1 MTGYLPSIQSD
12 QIGPGCTE
20 QITEAS
26 SDNLCD
32 FLALELYLPSVGLI
46 FFNTVGICS
55 LSGIPP
61 RSLGMTDL
69 EWENYREVPV
79 GVEKVGKT

>member
-46 FFNTVGICS
+46 FF
-55 LSGIPP
+55 LYSGD
-61 RSLGMTDL
+61 M
-69 EWENYREVPV
+69 
-79 GVEKVGKT
+79 